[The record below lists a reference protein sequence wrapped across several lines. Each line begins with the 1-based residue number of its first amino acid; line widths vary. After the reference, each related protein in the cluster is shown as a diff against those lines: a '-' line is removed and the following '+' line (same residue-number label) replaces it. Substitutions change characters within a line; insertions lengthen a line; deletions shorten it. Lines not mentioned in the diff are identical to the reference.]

1 MEEILLFIGK
11 TYGGNIAVI
20 VCLMLLAWLA
30 RGKFE
35 EITNAHRTLQIGQDA
50 MAKDIQEIKAERK
63 ELVSKNDIAHG
74 EFYSRIGKSEVEIA
88 RIKVKIGMNGA
99 PS

>member
-11 TYGGNIAVI
+11 NYGGNIAVI
-20 VCLMLLAWLA
+20 ACLVFLAWWG
-30 RGKFE
+30 RGKFGE
-35 EITNAHRTLQIGQDA
+35 LTSAHILLQLGQDT
-50 MAKDIQEIKAERK
+50 MAKDIKEIKEERK
-63 ELVSKNDIAHG
+63 ELVTKNTDAHS